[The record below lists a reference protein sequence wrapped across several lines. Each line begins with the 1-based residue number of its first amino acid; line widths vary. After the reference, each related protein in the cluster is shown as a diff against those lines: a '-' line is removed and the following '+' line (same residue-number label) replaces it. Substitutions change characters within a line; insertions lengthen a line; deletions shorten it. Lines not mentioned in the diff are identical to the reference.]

1 MEFLTTPL
9 IWGPVQTSFLELIAV
24 FFGLASVWS
33 MKNEHILVYPFG
45 IVNVLIYVYICYAS
59 GLYAY
64 AGINV
69 FYAVMSVYGWYNWS
83 RKMNGSSH
91 RVITRCSKREWGLLL
106 ISVGGLFALLFYVL
120 KSYTDSAVPFWDA
133 LTTAIYIVGM
143 LLLAWKKI
151 ENWIFWIIGDL
162 ISVGLFIAMN
172 LWFSGLQFAVF
183 TIIAVAGY
191 LEWKRKLSGSR

>member
-1 MEFLTTPL
+1 MEFFTTPL
-9 IWGPVQTSFLELIAV
+9 IWGPVQTSILELIAV

-33 MKNEHILVYPFG
+33 MKKEHILVYPFG
-45 IVNVLIYVYICYAS
+45 IVNVLIYVYICYSS

-83 RKMNGSSH
+83 RKLNDSSR

-106 ISVGGLFALLFYVL
+106 VSVGGLFALVFYIL
-120 KSYTDSAVPFWDA
+120 KSYTGSAVPFWDA

-183 TIIAVAGY
+183 TIIAIAGF
-191 LEWKRKLSGSR
+191 LEWKKKLSGSR